1 MEAAERR
8 PPAFLSRRRNSL
20 RGRLCCLYGASLPET
35 PRNIPAIFPEE
46 KAGFWF
52 LVLPSLVLSILV
64 LSILVLSILVLSIL
78 ILSSMVLSNAV
89 SDARASVAR

>member
-8 PPAFLSRRRNSL
+8 PSAFLSRRRNTL

-64 LSILVLSILVLSIL
+64 LSILVLSIL
-78 ILSSMVLSNAV
+78 ILSSMVLSNVV